1 MIIGQQFASQPQEAD
16 RRPESECFTKLI
28 ATLSFALLLFDAPG
42 RAEPVHGIALYG
54 TPKQPPGF
62 THFSYVN
69 PDAPKGGRL
78 VLGAFGSFDSLN
90 PLIIKGVAANG
101 IRDFTIESLM
111 ARGLDEPFT
120 LYGLVAETVEVPED
134 RSSITFHLNPKAH
147 FSDGK
152 PITADD
158 VLFSLE
164 LLKEK
169 GRPNHRTYFAKVA
182 KAERLSDRSVR
193 FTFDAAGDR
202 EIPLILGLL
211 PVLPKH
217 AINPDTYE
225 STSLEAPVGSGPYRV
240 GKIDAG
246 PLDHLRARRKLL
258 GPRSAGEP
266 RPLQLRRDPLRLLPR
281 RLGDVRRLQVGADRP
296 VAGGGSAP
304 LGQRLRLPR
313 HPRRSR
319 REARVRHRACRPA

>member
-1 MIIGQQFASQPQEAD
+1 
-16 RRPESECFTKLI
+16 
-28 ATLSFALLLFDAPG
+28 
-42 RAEPVHGIALYG
+42 
-54 TPKQPPGF
+54 
-62 THFSYVN
+62 
-69 PDAPKGGRL
+69 
-78 VLGAFGSFDSLN
+78 
-90 PLIIKGVAANG
+90 
-101 IRDFTIESLM
+101 M

-134 RSSITFHLNPKAH
+134 RSSITFHLNPKAR
-147 FSDGK
+147 FSDGQ

-202 EIPLILGLL
+202 EIPLIIGLM

-225 STSLEAPVGSGPYRV
+225 NTSLETPIGSGPYRV

-246 PLDHLRARRKLL
+246 
-258 GPRSAGEP
+258 RSITFV
-266 RPLQLRRDPLRLLPR
+266 RDENYWGRDLPVNRGRYNFDEIRLRLLPR
-281 RLGDVRRLQVGADRP
+281 RLGDVRRLQVGAGRP

-304 LGQRLRLPR
+304 LGQRLRFPR
-313 HPRRSR
+313 HPRRAR
-319 REARVRHRACRPA
+319 RQARVRHRLAGRHDGARLQHAAHGVRRSRACARR